1 MSAPMKVPFYNITC
15 PDCKRHFLGGI
26 IHNTKRYDVYYCKIS
41 ARDKRNILFYYESAA
56 EDRRQPIHTGHI
68 GGMIIG
74 EPYDFGGEYE
84 GLNILGEKLFLVYLG
99 DKLNEI

>member
-1 MSAPMKVPFYNITC
+1 MKVPFYNITC

-41 ARDKRNILFYYESAA
+41 ARDNRNILFYYEGADV
-56 EDRRQPIHTGHI
+56 DRRKLIHTGHI

-74 EPYDFGGEYE
+74 EPYDFGRDDEYK